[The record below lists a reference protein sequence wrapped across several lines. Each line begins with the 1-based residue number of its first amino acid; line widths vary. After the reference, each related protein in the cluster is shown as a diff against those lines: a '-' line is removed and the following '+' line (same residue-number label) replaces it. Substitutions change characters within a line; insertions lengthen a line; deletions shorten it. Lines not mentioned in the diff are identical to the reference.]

1 MPALLPR
8 YRDLPLLA
16 ELGARHAWTA
26 FGPGDD
32 LGRIGLL
39 DDDAIRRGA
48 AEVRRGAVFS
58 LSLPLNLP
66 DPPLAAGRRP
76 YEHHV
81 GGRSRNV
88 QDDYLTDFFLQASS
102 QWDGLR
108 HVRAREFGFFGGRG
122 AEGSGSDADLGIEKW
137 AEHGIVGRGVLLDAD
152 RYFAACGRPLPVRT
166 GVPITVADLQGMLT
180 AQQVGLE
187 RGDVLLLR
195 TGFADAYLDAA
206 PGQRPD
212 WAANLDCPGLH
223 AGEEMAEFLWDS
235 GVAAVAA
242 DNPAVEV
249 IPGDPRAGSLH
260 RRLIPLL
267 GFALGELFRLG
278 PLAADC
284 AEDGRYTCMFTA
296 IPLNIPGAVGSPANA
311 AAIK

>member
-1 MPALLPR
+1 MPGLLPR
-8 YRDLPLLA
+8 YRDLPRID

-26 FGPGDD
+26 FGPEDD
-32 LGRIGLL
+32 VGRIGLL
-39 DDDAIRRGA
+39 DGEAACRGA
-48 AEVRRGAVFS
+48 SEVRRGAVFN

-66 DPPLAAGRRP
+66 DPSLAPGRRP
-76 YEHHV
+76 YTHHV
-81 GGRSRNV
+81 GPRSRNV
-88 QDDYLTDFFLQASS
+88 QDDYLDGFFLQASS

-122 AEGSGSDADLGIEKW
+122 TEGQADDADLGIDKW
-137 AEHGIVGRGVLLDAD
+137 AEHGIAGRGVLLDAD
-152 RYFAACGRPLPVRT
+152 RYFAARGRPLPARA
-166 GVPITVADLQGMLT
+166 GVPITVADLQGMLA
-180 AQQVGLE
+180 AQQVTLE
-187 RGDVLLLR
+187 SGDVLLLR
-195 TGFADAYLDAA
+195 TGFADAYLTAA
-206 PGQRPD
+206 PDQRPD
-212 WAANLDCPGLH
+212 WAAKLDCPGLH

-284 AEDGRYTCMFTA
+284 AQDGRYTCMLTA
-296 IPLNIPGAVGSPANA
+296 VPLNVPGGIGSPANA
-311 AAIK
+311 VAIK

>member
-1 MPALLPR
+1 MPDSLPR
-8 YRDLPLLA
+8 YRDLPLLD

-26 FGPGDD
+26 FAAGDD

-39 DDDAIRRGA
+39 DDEAVRRAA

-76 YEHHV
+76 YGHHLWE
-81 GGRSRNV
+81 RSRNV

-108 HVRAREFGFFGGRG
+108 HIRAREFGFFGGRG
-122 AEGSGSDADLGIEKW
+122 TEGPNGDADLGIDKW
-137 AEHGIVGRGVLLDAD
+137 AEHGIAGRGVLVDAG
-152 RYFAACGRPLPVRT
+152 RHFAARGRPLPVRA
-166 GVPITVADLQGMLT
+166 GVPITVADLQEMLA
-180 AQQVGLE
+180 AQQVTLE

-195 TGFADAYLDAA
+195 TGFADAYLAAA
-206 PGQRPD
+206 PDQRPD
-212 WAANLDCPGLH
+212 WAANPDCPGLH

-249 IPGDPRAGSLH
+249 IPGDRRAGSLH

-296 IPLNIPGAVGSPANA
+296 VPLNIPGGVGSPANA
-311 AAIK
+311 VAIK

>member
-1 MPALLPR
+1 MPPLLPR
-8 YRDLPLLA
+8 YRDLPCIE
-16 ELGARHAWTA
+16 ELSARHAWTV
-26 FGPGDD
+26 FGPENDV
-32 LGRIGLL
+32 GRIGML
-39 DDDAIRRGA
+39 DEDAVRRA
-48 AEVRRGAVFS
+48 AGEVRRGAVFG

-66 DPPLAAGRRP
+66 DPPLAPGRRT
-76 YEHHV
+76 YAHHV
-81 GGRSRNV
+81 GARSRNV
-88 QDDYLTDFFLQASS
+88 QDDYLTDFFMQASS

-122 AEGSGSDADLGIEKW
+122 AGSGNDADLGIEKW
-137 AEHGIVGRGVLLDAD
+137 AEHGIVGRGVLLDAG
-152 RYFAACGRPLPVRT
+152 RYFAALGRPLSMRA
-166 GVPITVADLQGMLT
+166 GVPITVADLQAIM
-180 AQQVGLE
+180 AAEQVRLE
-187 RGDVLLLR
+187 GGDILMLR
-195 TGFADAYLDAA
+195 TGFADAYLAA
-206 PGQRPD
+206 TPDQRPD

-249 IPGDPRAGSLH
+249 IPGDRRAGSLH

-296 IPLNIPGAVGSPANA
+296 TPLNVPGAVGSPANGV
-311 AAIK
+311 AIK